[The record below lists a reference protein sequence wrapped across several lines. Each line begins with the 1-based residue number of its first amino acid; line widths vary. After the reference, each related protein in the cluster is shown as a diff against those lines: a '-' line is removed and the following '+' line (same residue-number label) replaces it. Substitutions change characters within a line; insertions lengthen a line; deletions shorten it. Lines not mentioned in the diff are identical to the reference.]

1 MSGPTSGATSDVADP
16 DLTIPGDWTEVT
28 PAWMTRALARSFPG
42 AEVDRV
48 ELVLRD
54 DGTNRRARFALTY
67 AAGDGPAT
75 VFVKAADPAHT
86 ARNAETGGVLNEP
99 RLFQADPA
107 LGVDHPAVH
116 LALVDEARLD
126 FVLVM
131 EDVTARGADPRDA
144 TRPVTV
150 DQAANGLRGLARLH
164 SQHWGDRG
172 SRHPGLAWVEPFV
185 AWTGMSR
192 GIAIGMERAGDLLP
206 EPVRRLSGEAV
217 DARWARFVGTL
228 ADGTPTLL
236 HGDPHIGNTYVLPDD
251 EVGFLDWQVL
261 RRGNFSLDVGYFLQ
275 GAVTTE
281 DRRASERDLV
291 AEYHAALDVPDGE
304 RPGPDEVWLRYRAA
318 TAYGLAIWLAT
329 AASTWQRPEV
339 SLALV
344 QRYAAAFADLDGAG
358 AVDRLTA

>member
-1 MSGPTSGATSDVADP
+1 MTGP
-16 DLTIPGDWTEVT
+16 DLAIPGDWDEVT
-28 PAWMTRALARSFPG
+28 PAWMTGALARSFPG
-42 AEVDRV
+42 VVVDGV
-48 ELVLRD
+48 DLVLRD
-54 DGTNRRARFALTY
+54 DGTNRRARFGLTY
-67 AAGDGPAT
+67 ATGTGPAT

-99 RLFQADPA
+99 RLFQAEPA

-116 LALVDEARLD
+116 HARIDAARLD

-144 TRPVTV
+144 TRPMTV

-164 SQHWGDRG
+164 SLHWGDRG
-172 SRHPGLAWVEPFV
+172 SQHPRLRWVEPFV
-185 AWTGMSR
+185 AWTGMAR
-192 GIAIGMERAGDLLP
+192 GIGIGMERAGGLLP
-206 EPVRRLSGEAV
+206 EPVRRLSGEEV
-217 DARWARFVGTL
+217 DGHWARFVGTL
-228 ADGTPTLL
+228 ADGPPTLL

-261 RRGNFSLDVGYFLQ
+261 RRGSFSLDVGYFLQ

-281 DRRASERDLV
+281 DRRTCERDLV
-291 AEYHAALDVPDGE
+291 AEYHNALDVPDDQ
-304 RPGPDEVWLRYRAA
+304 RPGLDDVWLRYRASA
-318 TAYGLAIWLAT
+318 AYGLAIWLAT

-344 QRYAAAFADLDGAG
+344 QRYAAAFTDLDSAS
-358 AVDRLTA
+358 AVDRLAA